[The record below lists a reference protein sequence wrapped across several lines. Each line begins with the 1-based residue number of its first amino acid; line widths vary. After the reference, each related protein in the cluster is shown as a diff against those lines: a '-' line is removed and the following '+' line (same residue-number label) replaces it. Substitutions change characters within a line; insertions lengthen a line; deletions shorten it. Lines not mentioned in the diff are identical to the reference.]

1 MKSLSAVLLIN
12 FVCIMND
19 LQGQVQRIENCLQLG
34 YAKTKYEIIKVGR
47 HTRNIIDNRFT
58 YSISNH
64 FNLNAGYGIKYNV
77 NKLINL
83 FFSIVILLYQLSALH
98 CS

>member
-34 YAKTKYEIIKVGR
+34 YAKTKYEI
-47 HTRNIIDNRFT
+47 
-58 YSISNH
+58 
-64 FNLNAGYGIKYNV
+64 
-77 NKLINL
+77 NKDGEHNINL
-83 FFSIVILLYQLSALH
+83 SNEISFAM
-98 CS
+98 